1 VLKFSNSKAG
11 GLGDQLPA
19 GIVRVYIKDSRGAPQ
34 FIGENAISH
43 TPMGSDVAIRTGSAF
58 DVKVKAVMTKREKIT
73 SEEWE
78 RSYRYRI
85 VDSATDNVRTVEV
98 QTSPTYWRT
107 TMVYT
112 LTNARP
118 NPVTV
123 DLVQAGLNQGYWSD
137 TRAVSETVTGQQ
149 VSREDRRYI
158 VTVPANGKTEV
169 TAVFETRY

>member
-1 VLKFSNSKAG
+1 
-11 GLGDQLPA
+11 
-19 GIVRVYIKDSRGAPQ
+19 
-34 FIGENAISH
+34 
-43 TPMGSDVAIRTGSAF
+43 
-58 DVKVKAVMTKREKIT
+58 
-73 SEEWE
+73 
-78 RSYRYRI
+78 
-85 VDSATDNVRTVEV
+85 
-98 QTSPTYWRT
+98 
-107 TMVYT
+107 MVYT

-123 DLVQAGLNQGYWSD
+123 DLIQAGLNQGYWSD